1 MLAKV
6 STLTPANSRN
16 LKIVVYG
23 KRLTSDTFL
32 AIKTKSLTVK
42 YITHRIYSKYQKLGI
57 ETPCLTTETWWLV
70 LNDFALK

>member
-23 KRLTSDTFL
+23 KQLTSHTFL

-42 YITHRIYSKYQKLGI
+42 YITHRIYSKYRKLGI
-57 ETPCLTTETWWLV
+57 ETLCLTTETWWLV
-70 LNDFALK
+70 LNDFVLK